1 MAAPI
6 EPDDDEI
13 FRAAAHEGRDRLLT
27 DALTGLREVLNPSRL
42 QTGVDVHASRPTVY
56 QRFRAPSAP
65 GPSAGPD
72 RWATYR
78 DLVADEPRGR
88 PDPSGRAVVAS
99 TIAASEHEWAG
110 WERSFAAIAA
120 ALATDDDPHD
130 RIVASVRTHLDHQ
143 FRSPGTP
150 AGWVAQ
156 AAALTAS
163 EKWEGDRPDA
173 DDLRVARAILT
184 ERRRMY
190 GELTEAIRLVVEV
203 AMDELHIRPQPGID
217 ARTIAVVVQCLV
229 DGAVLRA
236 LVDPDGVDLD
246 LVAEATYR
254 LAEAFTLPG
263 TVGDPHRPDDGHPDH
278 DDLVAAAR
286 VRWYGAYEPTSVA
299 DVAASAGIDVGQA
312 ERRFPSRV
320 DLCDSLLW
328 LLVGTDLS
336 HRGNDVVRPVI
347 LAATLRRLATAA
359 DSHPG
364 VVHRSLDD
372 ERTDGFGVELRRT
385 VARALRSSNPAVDAE
400 EAASQ
405 LVAAAARGAEGR
417 TAVDALDRLLGLGLG
432 VAPGPGPG

>member
-6 EPDDDEI
+6 DLDDDEI

-42 QTGVDVHASRPTVY
+42 QTGTDVHASRPTVY

-65 GPSAGPD
+65 GPASGPD
-72 RWATYR
+72 RWAAYR
-78 DLVADEPRGR
+78 ELVADEPSGR
-88 PDPSGRAVVAS
+88 PDPSGRAILAS
-99 TIAASEHEWAG
+99 TIAASDHAWAG
-110 WERSFAAIAA
+110 WERSFEAIAA
-120 ALATDDDPHD
+120 ALATTEAPHD
-130 RIVASVRTHLDHQ
+130 RIVASIRTHLDHQ
-143 FRSPGTP
+143 FRSPGMP

-163 EKWEGDRPDA
+163 DRWEGERPA
-173 DDLRVARAILT
+173 DEDLRVARAVLA

-190 GELTEAIRLVVEV
+190 DELTEGIRLVVEV
-203 AMDELHIRPQPGID
+203 ALDELHIRPQPGID

-263 TVGDPHRPDDGHPDH
+263 ALDDPSLPVADATARA
-278 DDLVAAAR
+278 DLVTAAR
-286 VRWYGAYEPTSVA
+286 VRWYGLDEPTPVA
-299 DVAASAGIDVGQA
+299 DVAAAAGIDA
-312 ERRFPSRV
+312 LRADRLFPSRV
-320 DLCDSLLW
+320 DLCDRVLR

-336 HRGNDVVRPVI
+336 HRGAEVVRPVI
-347 LAATLRRLATAA
+347 LAATLRRLATVA

-364 VVHRSLDD
+364 VVARSLDP
-372 ERTDGFGVELRRT
+372 ERADGFGVELRAA
-385 VARALRSSNPAVDAE
+385 VARAVRGLNPGADAV
-400 EAASQ
+400 EASAQ
-405 LVAAAARGAEGR
+405 LVAAAGRGAAGR
-417 TAVDALDRLLGLGLG
+417 DALDALDRLLGLGLTLTLD
-432 VAPGPGPG
+432 